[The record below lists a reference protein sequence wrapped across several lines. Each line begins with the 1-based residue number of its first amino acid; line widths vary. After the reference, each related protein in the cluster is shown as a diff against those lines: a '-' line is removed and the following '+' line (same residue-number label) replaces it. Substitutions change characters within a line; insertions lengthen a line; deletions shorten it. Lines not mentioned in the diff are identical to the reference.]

1 MSIKKLFE
9 QSKTGE
15 VVGKYLANCAAYTLS
30 GVIESIQHL
39 SESITRRDTFVP
51 PLDYGK

>member
-15 VVGKYLANCAAYTLS
+15 VVGKYLANSAANTLS
-30 GVIESIQHL
+30 GGIESIQHL

-51 PLDYGK
+51 PLEY